1 MMKKKM
7 KNYEQPTVK
16 VVRFMVEQGFAA
28 SPGGGEGGGPG
39 GGSTGG
45 DDDEDESPFHRETY
59 LNIENHF

>member
-28 SPGGGEGGGPG
+28 SPGGGEGGGQG
-39 GGSTGG
+39 GGEIGG
-45 DDDEDESPFHRETY
+45 EDEESPFHRETY